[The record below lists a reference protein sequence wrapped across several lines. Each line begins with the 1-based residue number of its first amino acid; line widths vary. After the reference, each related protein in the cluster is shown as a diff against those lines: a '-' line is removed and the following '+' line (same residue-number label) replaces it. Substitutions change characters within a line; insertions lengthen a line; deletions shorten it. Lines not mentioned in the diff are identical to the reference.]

1 MKRILSTLLA
11 GLFAGADIPGFAGVA
26 EIPRDTQRTTQANG
40 DITSWWWM
48 PQQFWEEAMK
58 GNPALTDEGRAQVL
72 APLADYALFGVMRA
86 KVGGAGIS
94 DIQPKA
100 ELLKN
105 LKLEVNGKAV
115 EPLAPES
122 IAPGAQMLLGS
133 TLKPAMTA
141 MGGAALQGMEFVV
154 FPAKADGKPLID
166 ALQAG
171 SVQLTLYDQTNR
183 FRTPLGSLLPVKV
196 DAKTG
201 EEFPGNYSFN
211 PFTGEKSTC
220 ADHWRAAVAGGVL
233 RVSTAAVLRM
243 SRPRAQWPCFPR
255 RARALGDD
263 LLRGLA
269 LLHPVHDGREHAS
282 KLSSV
287 RSPPPQWPMPGTR
300 NSRMPSSAGGVRGP
314 LAVCRRS

>member
-11 GLFAGADIPGFAGVA
+11 GLLLAPASPVFAGVA
-26 EIPRDTQRTTQANG
+26 EILRDTQRTTQANG
-40 DITSWWWM
+40 DITMVMWM

-58 GNPALTDEGRAQVL
+58 GNPALTNEGRAQVL
-72 APLADYALFGVMRA
+72 APLTDYALFGVMRA

-122 IAPGAQMLLGS
+122 VAPGAQMLLS

-141 MGGAALQGMEFVV
+141 MGGPALQGMEFVV
-154 FPAKADGKPLID
+154 FPAKAADGKPLID

-171 SVQLTLYDQTNR
+171 SVQVSLYEQTYR
-183 FRTPLGSLLPVKV
+183 FRTPLGSLLPAKV

-211 PFTGEKSTC
+211 PFTGEKL
-220 ADHWRAAVAGGVL
+220 G
-233 RVSTAAVLRM
+233 
-243 SRPRAQWPCFPR
+243 
-255 RARALGDD
+255 AR
-263 LLRGLA
+263 
-269 LLHPVHDGREHAS
+269 
-282 KLSSV
+282 
-287 RSPPPQWPMPGTR
+287 
-300 NSRMPSSAGGVRGP
+300 
-314 LAVCRRS
+314 

>member
-11 GLFAGADIPGFAGVA
+11 GLLLAPISPGFAGVA
-26 EIPRDTQRTTQANG
+26 EILRDTQRTTQANG
-40 DITSWWWM
+40 DITMVMWM

-86 KVGGAGIS
+86 KVGGARIS

-122 IAPGAQMLLGS
+122 IAPGAQMLLS

-171 SVQLTLYDQTNR
+171 SVQVSLYDQTYR

-211 PFTGEKSTC
+211 PFTGEKLN
-220 ADHWRAAVAGGVL
+220 L
-233 RVSTAAVLRM
+233 R
-243 SRPRAQWPCFPR
+243 
-255 RARALGDD
+255 
-263 LLRGLA
+263 
-269 LLHPVHDGREHAS
+269 
-282 KLSSV
+282 
-287 RSPPPQWPMPGTR
+287 
-300 NSRMPSSAGGVRGP
+300 
-314 LAVCRRS
+314 

>member
-1 MKRILSTLLA
+1 MSRLLSTLLA
-11 GLFAGADIPGFAGVA
+11 GLLLAPVCPALAGVA
-26 EIPRDTQRTTQANG
+26 EILRDTQRTTQANG
-40 DITSWWWM
+40 DITMVMWM
-48 PQQFWEEAMK
+48 PQQFWEEAMR

-86 KVGGAGIS
+86 RVGATGFS

-105 LKLEVNGKAV
+105 LKLEVNGQRV

-122 IAPGAQMLLGS
+122 IAPGAQMLLS

-154 FPAKADGKPLID
+154 FPARADGKPLID
-166 ALQAG
+166 ALQPG
-171 SVQLTLYDQTNR
+171 TLQVWLYDQTYR

-211 PFTGEKSTC
+211 PFTGEK
-220 ADHWRAAVAGGVL
+220 L
-233 RVSTAAVLRM
+233 N
-243 SRPRAQWPCFPR
+243 
-255 RARALGDD
+255 
-263 LLRGLA
+263 
-269 LLHPVHDGREHAS
+269 
-282 KLSSV
+282 V
-287 RSPPPQWPMPGTR
+287 R
-300 NSRMPSSAGGVRGP
+300 
-314 LAVCRRS
+314 